1 MADEE
6 RGIPDSPLA
15 AMADDQTLEADYPLA
30 PERLDSIT
38 YRLIAAGFVLLT
50 LVIITGAA
58 WAQYTW
64 HRWWSWDPKETSA
77 LVAWLVYVVYL
88 HGRILHWSKRLT
100 AWIAVLGALAVV
112 FCYAGV
118 NFLGGLH
125 SYGQP
130 TQSILAGAADTFRG
144 LNATEALFAKLFL
157 MLYLAGFVAYL
168 IASNFASLVR
178 WPHLLLVGTI
188 PTLVGFVFHTAALV
202 QRSVV
207 AGRLPFSSGYEYA
220 ACFAWAMVLVFLI
233 LERRMKTPV
242 LGAVSLPLALLVLAY
257 GFLWFHDKSV
267 SPLPVPLQN
276 LFWLHLHVAIAIIS
290 YAMLMLA
297 TATAGLYLVKSR
309 RAPQETAAQP

>member
-1 MADEE
+1 MTDNERIDPRSTPGVNAEGEPSECAD
-6 RGIPDSPLA
+6 
-15 AMADDQTLEADYPLA
+15 PLA
-30 PERLDSIT
+30 PERLDAVT
-38 YRLIAAGFVLLT
+38 YRLVAMGFVLLT
-50 LVIITGAA
+50 LTIITGAA
-58 WAQYTW
+58 WAHYTW

-77 LVAWLVYVVYL
+77 LVAWFVYVIYL
-88 HGRILHWSKRLT
+88 HGRKVHWPKRLT
-100 AWIAVLGALAVV
+100 AWVALIGALSVL

-130 TQSILAGAADTFRG
+130 TKSILAGAADSFQG
-144 LNATEALFAKLFL
+144 LNAAETLYAKLFL
-157 MLYLAGFVAYL
+157 TLYLAAFVAYL
-168 IASNFASLVR
+168 AAASFSSLVR
-178 WPHLLLVGTI
+178 WRYFALIGTI
-188 PTLVGFVFHTAALV
+188 PTALGFVFHTAALV
-202 QRSVV
+202 QRSIL

-267 SPLPVPLQN
+267 SPLPVALQN

-290 YAMLMLA
+290 YATLTLA
-297 TATAGLYLVKSR
+297 TATAGLYLI
-309 RAPQETAAQP
+309 RARHGSEGAV

>member
-1 MADEE
+1 MTDEE
-6 RGIPDSPLA
+6 RRPQGIASEEA
-15 AMADDQTLEADYPLA
+15 VADGSREGSHPLA

-38 YRLIAAGFVLLT
+38 YRLIAAGFILLT

-77 LVAWLVYVVYL
+77 LVAWLVYLVYL

-100 AWIAVLGALAVV
+100 AWIAALGALAVV

-130 TQSILAGAADTFRG
+130 TQSILAGTADTFRG
-144 LNATEALFAKLFL
+144 LDATEALFAKVFL
-157 MLYLAGFVAYL
+157 ACYLAAFVAYVLVASFADLLRSRRL
-168 IASNFASLVR
+168 I
-178 WPHLLLVGTI
+178 LVGTI
-188 PTLVGFVFHTAALV
+188 PTALGLLFHSAALV
-202 QRSVV
+202 QRSIL

-242 LGAVSLPLALLVLAY
+242 LGAVSLPLILLVLAY
-257 GFLWFHDKSV
+257 GFLWFHDKSI
-267 SPLPVPLQN
+267 SPLPPALQS
-276 LFWLHLHVAIAIIS
+276 LFWLHLHVAIAIVS
-290 YAMLMLA
+290 YAMLTLA
-297 TATAGLYLVKSR
+297 TATAALYLVKSR
-309 RAPQETAAQP
+309 GAPEAEAA